1 MVAAAAAAQLAF
13 APPPPL
19 QPVGQT
25 CRVSAARNRPPSEAS
40 ESAAARAFLALAR
53 PQRWCVD
60 GLAAARS
67 HGGRRRPSGLVVQGA
82 ATAFATPVDEAVFGA
97 ELQEATAALE
107 LAYQD
112 SAARSPF
119 EEAAAAETLRAAAKA
134 RENLDGAATDS
145 GSDEAPSMAAL
156 PGNKARGNASPPSLP
171 PHRKLAGSK
180 LRIKHAPAVP
190 VVAPAELGASGG
202 QEEPRNGRRVRR
214 LSLPGRIA
222 LRKSRCAGGT
232 PAVQLEALPL
242 AGIRVAG
249 RRQELTEEE
258 VEELVTKYAAPRTL
272 LGTSWSKSHSL
283 LSASEESR
291 LAYAMQPATRLQQRR
306 DELAMDLGRDPTEEE
321 WAEAC
326 GLSHTELRHKLVLGQ
341 AARNKLVEHNLRLV
355 LSLAHK
361 YNRRGIGLSFDDLCQ
376 QGLLGLMAGAD
387 RFDPGR
393 GFRFSTYV
401 GYSIR
406 CAILRGITYAGYSCH
421 VPVAMGME
429 RINIRKA
436 QMELLAELQRDP
448 TQKEVARRAGMQEHR
463 FADVARAM
471 RNAKSIH
478 SKQRTTGKEV
488 LDTLED
494 ASTPGDTLTMDLR
507 GDVEHV
513 LNYLQDRE
521 KQVLLQR
528 FGLDGLGVRSL
539 DEVGRSLSLSREGVR
554 KCEIRALKGLRQ
566 PARLQDLRP
575 YLAA

>member
-1 MVAAAAAAQLAF
+1 MVAAAAAAQLAL

-19 QPVGQT
+19 QPAAQAG
-25 CRVSAARNRPPSEAS
+25 RASAGGGSVAS
-40 ESAAARAFLALAR
+40 DLAAARTFLALAPPR
-53 PQRWCVD
+53 LWHAD
-60 GLAAARS
+60 GLASVARS
-67 HGGRRRPSGLVVQGA
+67 RGGRRRPSRLVVQGA

-119 EEAAAAETLRAAAKA
+119 EEATAAETLRAAKA
-134 RENLDGAATDS
+134 RESLDGAAADS
-145 GSDEAPSMAAL
+145 GGDEAPSMAAL
-156 PGNKARGNASPPSLP
+156 SGNKARGNASLPSLLP
-171 PHRKLAGSK
+171 QRKLAGAK
-180 LRIKHAPAVP
+180 LRIKHSPAVP
-190 VVAPAELGASGG
+190 VFAPAELGASKG

-232 PAVQLEALPL
+232 SAVQLEASPL
-242 AGIRVAG
+242 AGMRDAG
-249 RRQELTEEE
+249 RQQELTEEE

-306 DELAMDLGRDPTEEE
+306 DELAVDLGRNPTEEE

-326 GLSHTELRHKLVLGQ
+326 GLSHTELRHKLALGQ

-513 LNYLQDRE
+513 LNCLQDRE

-528 FGLDGLGVRSL
+528 FGLDGLGMRSL